1 MFKKQFFLFIF
12 STCALIV
19 HGQDMPDY
27 ATDRISASLKN
38 RADAVIRNMETR
50 VDMRAPDNMV
60 LYVKKAVTILN
71 KSGDERAAL
80 SLYYNKSTSIKSIKG
95 LILNSFGQATGKF
108 SQSNF
113 RDESAVNDFSLFE
126 DARIKY
132 YSPNVIAYPYTI
144 IYEYEIRYKQNLI
157 IPDWYANPYPDVA
170 VEKSTYSFISKP
182 DDQIRIKA
190 YNFKGEPAVVK
201 SDKDVTRTW
210 EVTNLNAFRM
220 EPFAP
225 DPNKY
230 LTYIKIAAEQFN
242 YYGYK
247 GNYKNWDELGK
258 WVFDALI
265 KDRQALSP
273 QTVQEVKALVKGIS
287 DDKEKARKIYEYVQK
302 KTRYISIQVGI
313 GGFQPFPATEVHAL
327 SYGDCKA
334 LVNYTQ
340 SLLKAVDIPSLYCVV
355 YAGELK
361 KSIDTEF
368 ASMDQ
373 GNHIILCIPFKNDT
387 TWLECTS
394 QESPF
399 GYLGSF
405 TDDRTVLACTAEGGK
420 LLKTPSLATA
430 GNLQNRK
437 AELKIESTG
446 DVSGLLN
453 TDFSGSQYDN
463 YQRLINEPY
472 AEQIKMLKEEYDI
485 DNIDFSDFKLV
496 QKKDVHPVTSE
507 SMQLSIPKYAPKT
520 NNLVYL
526 IPNAFNKTR
535 SIPEVRNRTL
545 PVYIN
550 RGYTDEDEIVYQLP
564 DGYSITARAP
574 DQELKSAFGTYSMQI
589 RMEGKTL
596 IYKRKM
602 VLNNGTYPADK
613 YEDLTLFFS
622 TISGLDNS
630 KVIFK
635 TN

>member
-1 MFKKQFFLFIF
+1 MFKKHLFLLIF
-12 STCALIV
+12 CTCALTA
-19 HGQDMPDY
+19 HAQDMPEY
-27 ATDRISASLKN
+27 AADRISASLKN
-38 RADAVIRNMETR
+38 RADAVIRNMETT

-71 KSGDERAAL
+71 KSGDDRAAL
-80 SLYYNKSTSIKSIKG
+80 SIYYNKSTAIKSIKG
-95 LILNSFGQATGKF
+95 LILNSFGQPTGKF
-108 SQSNF
+108 SQNNF

-126 DARIKY
+126 DARIKHY
-132 YSPNVIAYPYTI
+132 TPNVIAYPYTI
-144 IYEYEIRYKQNLI
+144 IYEYEVRYKQNLI

-170 VEKSTYSFISKP
+170 VEKNTYTFISKP
-182 DDQIRIKA
+182 DDQVRIKE
-190 YNFKGEPAVVK
+190 YNFKGKPTV
-201 SDKDVTRTW
+201 SRPDKYITRTW
-210 EVTNLNAFRM
+210 EVTNLNAFKR
-220 EPFAP
+220 EPFSP
-225 DPNKY
+225 DPNTY

-247 GNYKNWDELGK
+247 GNYKNWNELGK

-265 KDRQALSP
+265 KDRQALSQ
-273 QTVQEVKALVKGIS
+273 QTVQEIKTLVNGIS
-287 DDKEKARKIYEYVQK
+287 NDKEKARKIYEYVQK

-313 GGFQPFPATEVHAL
+313 GGFQPIPATEVQAL

-340 SLLKAVDIPSLYCVV
+340 SLLKAVDIPSYYCVV

-361 KSIDTEF
+361 KNLDTEF

-373 GNHIILCIPFKNDT
+373 GNHIILCIPLKNDT

-394 QESPF
+394 QDSPF

-420 LLKTPSLATA
+420 LLKTPSLATP
-430 GNLQNRK
+430 GNLLTRK

-446 DVSGLLN
+446 DVSGRLK

-463 YQRLINEPY
+463 YQRIINEPY
-472 AEQIKMLKEEYDI
+472 AEQLKLLKEEYDI
-485 DNIDFSDFKLV
+485 DNIDFTDLKLI
-496 QKKDVHPVTSE
+496 QKKDAHPVTSE
-507 SMQLSIPKYAPKT
+507 SMQLSIQKYAPMT

-550 RGYTDEDEIVYQLP
+550 RGYTDEDEIVYHVP
-564 DGYSITARAP
+564 DGYSITARPP
-574 DQELKSAFGTYSMQI
+574 DQEIKSAFGTYSMNI
-589 RMEGKTL
+589 RMEGKKLT
-596 IYKRKM
+596 YKRKM
-602 VLNNGTYPADK
+602 VLYNGNYAAGK
-613 YEDLTLFFS
+613 YEDMTLFFS

>member
-1 MFKKQFFLFIF
+1 MFKKHLFLLIF
-12 STCALIV
+12 CSCAIIV
-19 HGQDMPDY
+19 HAQDMPEY

-38 RADAVIRNMETR
+38 RADAVIRNMETTL
-50 VDMRAPDNMV
+50 DMRAPDNMV
-60 LYVKKAVTILN
+60 LNVKKAVTIFN
-71 KSGDERAAL
+71 KSGDDRAAL

-95 LILNSFGQATGKF
+95 LILNSFGQPTGKF

-113 RDESAVNDFSLFE
+113 RDESAVNDFSMFE
-126 DARIKY
+126 DARIKHY
-132 YSPNVIAYPYTI
+132 VPNVIAYPYTI

-170 VEKSTYSFISKP
+170 VEKSTYAFISKP
-182 DDQIRIKA
+182 DDQVRIKE
-190 YNFKGEPAVVK
+190 YNFKGVPAVIK
-201 SDKDVTRTW
+201 SEKYITRTW

-273 QTVQEVKALVKGIS
+273 QTVQEIKTLVKGIS
-287 DDKEKARKIYEYVQK
+287 NDKEKARKIYEYVQK

-313 GGFQPFPATEVHAL
+313 GGFQPFPATDVQTL

-340 SLLKAVDIPSLYCVV
+340 SLLKIVDIPSLYCVV
-355 YAGELK
+355 YAGDLK
-361 KSIDTEF
+361 KSVDIEF

-373 GNHIILCIPFKNDT
+373 GNHIILCIPLKNDT

-394 QESPF
+394 QDSPF

-420 LLKTPSLATA
+420 LLKTPSLGTA
-430 GNLQNRK
+430 GNLLKRK
-437 AELKIESTG
+437 AELKIENTG
-446 DVSGLLN
+446 DVSGQLT

-463 YQRLINEPY
+463 NQRLINEPY
-472 AEQIKMLKEEYDI
+472 AEQLKLLKEEYDI
-485 DNIDFSDFKLV
+485 DNIDFADFKLV
-496 QKKDVHPVTSE
+496 QKKNEHPVTSE
-507 SMQLSIPKYAPKT
+507 SMQLSIQKYAPKT

-564 DGYSITARAP
+564 DGYSITARPP
-574 DQELKSAFGTYSMQI
+574 DQEIKSAFGTYSMHI
-589 RMEGKTL
+589 SMEGKKLT
-596 IYKRKM
+596 YKRKM

-613 YEDLTLFFS
+613 YEDLTQFFS

>member
-1 MFKKQFFLFIF
+1 M
-12 STCALIV
+12 THA
-19 HGQDMPDY
+19 QDMPEY
-27 ATDRISASLKN
+27 ATDRISVSLKN
-38 RADAVIRNMETR
+38 RADAVIRDMETT

-60 LYVKKAVTILN
+60 LNVKKAVTILN
-71 KSGDERAAL
+71 KSGDDRASL
-80 SLYYNKSTSIKSIKG
+80 SIYYNKSTSIKSIKG
-95 LILNSFGQATGKF
+95 LILNSFGQPTGKF

-113 RDESAVNDFSLFE
+113 RDESAVSDFSMFE
-126 DARIKY
+126 DARIKH

-170 VEKSTYSFISKP
+170 VEKSTYSFISRP

-190 YNFKGEPAVVK
+190 YNFKGEPAIVK
-201 SDKDVTRTW
+201 TDKYITRTW
-210 EVTNLNAFRM
+210 NVTNLNAFRM

-230 LTYIKIAAEQFN
+230 LTYIKIAAERFN

-265 KDRQALSP
+265 KDRQTLSP
-273 QTVQEVKALVKGIS
+273 QTIQEIKALVNGIS

-355 YAGELK
+355 YAGDLK
-361 KSIDTEF
+361 KSVDTEF

-420 LLKTPSLATA
+420 LLQTPSLTTA

-437 AELKIESTG
+437 AELKIENTG
-446 DVSGLLN
+446 DVRGQMT

-463 YQRLINEPY
+463 NQRLINEPY
-472 AEQIKMLKEEYDI
+472 AEQLKRLKDAYDI
-485 DNIDFSDFKLV
+485 DNIDFADFKLV
-496 QKKDVHPVTSE
+496 QKKDEHPVTSE
-507 SMQLSIPKYAPKT
+507 SMQLSIQKYAPKT

-564 DGYSITARAP
+564 DGYSITARPP
-574 DQELKSAFGTYSMQI
+574 DQEIKSAFGTYTMRIS
-589 RMEGKTL
+589 MEGKKLT
-596 IYKRKM
+596 YKRKM

-613 YEDLTLFFS
+613 YEDLTQFFS